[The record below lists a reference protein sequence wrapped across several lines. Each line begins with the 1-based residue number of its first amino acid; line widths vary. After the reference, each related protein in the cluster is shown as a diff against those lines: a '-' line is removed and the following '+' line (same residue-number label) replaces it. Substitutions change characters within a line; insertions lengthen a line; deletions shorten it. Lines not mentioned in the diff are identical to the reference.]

1 MSTIRDLE
9 HGVFST
15 LMLRDTLS
23 RLDAEG
29 IAPGV
34 TGDVNPT
41 IEPLARDFSPRIR
54 REAEDMQ
61 QVFVLFFSLE
71 NAVREL
77 IAQRLAERHRANWW
91 EDRVP
96 SKIRDHVTGL
106 QAKEAKTKYHAKRAS
121 TPIGYTT
128 FGQLVQ
134 IIIANWADFTD
145 LFPDQAWLTSRFN
158 DLEVSRN
165 IIMHSNQLPEG
176 EIDRI
181 RSAVR
186 DWLSQVG

>member
-1 MSTIRDLE
+1 MQ
-9 HGVFST
+9 GVY
-15 LMLRDTLS
+15 
-23 RLDAEG
+23 
-29 IAPGV
+29 
-34 TGDVNPT
+34 
-41 IEPLARDFSPRIR
+41 
-54 REAEDMQ
+54 
-61 QVFVLFFSLE
+61 VLFFSLE

-77 IAQRLAERHRANWW
+77 ISQRLAERKGASWWDLCVPVKVREHVAGLHR
-91 EDRVP
+91 
-96 SKIRDHVTGL
+96 
-106 QAKEAKTKYHAKRAS
+106 KEAAKRYHARRSA

-134 IIIANWADFTD
+134 IIIANWSEFSD
-145 LFPDQAWLTSRFN
+145 LFPDQAWISSRFN

-165 IIMHSNQLPEG
+165 IIMHSNQLPDI